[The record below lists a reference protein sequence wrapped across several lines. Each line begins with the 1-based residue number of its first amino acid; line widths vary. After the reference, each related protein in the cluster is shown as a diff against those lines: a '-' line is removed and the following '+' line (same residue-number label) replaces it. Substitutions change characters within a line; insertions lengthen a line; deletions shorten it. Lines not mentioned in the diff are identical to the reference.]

1 MNQSR
6 FRQIARLEN
15 AARPYIGMRDRIQH
29 QWQMTRVGA
38 VGHAASL
45 AFLIRYGD
53 PRIGEPLSCAWQRF
67 MDTEVWKQ
75 HCDKWNELEIGRLG
89 DERKEY
95 GESTPK
101 DNRLASSAD
110 RALPF
115 SRDGAFV
122 LSMELRHELLERFS
136 GSNEK
141 EKLEKVFESAPPWL
155 VWFAFGDFTAKLL
168 GLPMPDL
175 STVMHFARSKKDFA
189 NWYGLPRGAFESRPW
204 PNGPENEQLAYT
216 NLDLLHPAREENPNH
231 QMTRREFRRAEAAA
245 KDLSKRSDEWPILYS
260 VDYLTMPF
268 RDRIKLIDQL
278 KLLRDQ
284 GRLPEL
290 VAQSRALIARALN
303 ESVAHRAR
311 QQNSTKAAPE
321 VG

>member
-1 MNQSR
+1 MNQNR

-15 AARPYIGMRDRIQH
+15 EARPYIEMKNRIQH
-29 QWQMTRVGA
+29 QWEMTRVGA

-53 PRIGEPLSCAWQRF
+53 PRVGEPLSCAWQRF

-115 SRDGAFV
+115 SRNGAFV

-175 STVMHFARSKKDFA
+175 ATVMHFARSKEDFA
-189 NWYGLPRGAFESRPW
+189 NWYGLPKGAFESRPW
-204 PNGPENEQLAYT
+204 PNGPDNEALSCT
-216 NLDLLHPAREENPNH
+216 NLDLLHPENPIQ
-231 QMTRREFRRAEAAA
+231 QMTRRETRRAKAAA
-245 KDLSKRSDEWPILYS
+245 KGLAECADEWPMLLS
-260 VDYLTMPF
+260 VDYLTMPSSEKS
-268 RDRIKLIDQL
+268 KLDQL
-278 KLLRDQ
+278 NAS
-284 GRLPEL
+284 PEL
-290 VAQSRALIARALN
+290 VARLIHDCTWVSRN
-303 ESVAHRAR
+303 C
-311 QQNSTKAAPE
+311 
-321 VG
+321 